1 MNVERYI
8 ADQKYVLPDELGV
21 KFDDLVELMMTV
33 DGNAFYDLAK
43 EFDELFGEYEC
54 PKSQSCSQK
63 KKRNS

>member
-1 MNVERYI
+1 MTIERFI

-54 PKSQSCSQK
+54 PKS
-63 KKRNS
+63 